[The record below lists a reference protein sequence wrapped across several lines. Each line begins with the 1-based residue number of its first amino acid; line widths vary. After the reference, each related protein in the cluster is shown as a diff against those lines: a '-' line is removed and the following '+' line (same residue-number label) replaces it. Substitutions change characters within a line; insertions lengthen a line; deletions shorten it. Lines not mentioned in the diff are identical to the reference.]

1 MQDSKKIKENSKK
14 TKDEIPFYKKV
25 LISIKDFEKYEMFA
39 KENVGQA
46 VIYLLKIMAIFS
58 VLITV
63 LSVCTFSKNLNNVM
77 QKFDENVDSLSYTEG
92 SVIINDNEKTEINDF
107 DDSIGKVIID
117 TSELSDEQLQQYKN
131 EINERGTGAII
142 LRDKV
147 IVINQKIS
155 ALAESDY
162 ETMLKTYSIESLD
175 KQTILDYYNKN
186 YVSIYIAITLLMFA
200 YMFAIY
206 TINVLIDCL
215 MLAVLAF
222 FTSKIVRL
230 KMKFSALFNISVH
243 ALTLPLVLNMLYVL
257 LNYFTGITIKYF
269 QVMYTTIAYIYIITA
284 ILMIKSDYIKNQMEV
299 QKIVSEQE
307 KIKEE
312 IKEKQEDKKNE
323 KEKEEVKKKDKQN
336 EEKDKKEEGPLPRI
350 GNKPEGDNA

>member
-1 MQDSKKIKENSKK
+1 MQGSEKQKENSKK
-14 TKDEIPFYKKV
+14 TKDEIPFFKKV

-46 VIYLLKIMAIFS
+46 VLYLVKIMAIFS
-58 VLITV
+58 VLITI
-63 LSVCTFSKNLNNVM
+63 LSLCTFSKNLSNVM
-77 QKFDENVDSLSYTEG
+77 KKFDENVDSLSYAEG
-92 SVIINDNEKTEINDF
+92 IVTINNNEKTEINDF
-107 DDSIGKVIID
+107 DDSIGMVIID
-117 TSELSDEQLQQYKN
+117 TSELNDEQLQQYKKD
-131 EINERGTGAII
+131 INERGAGAII

-147 IVINQKIS
+147 IIINQKIS

-162 ETMLKTYSIESLD
+162 DTMLKTYNIESLD

-222 FTSKIVRL
+222 FTSRIVRL
-230 KMKFSALFNISVH
+230 KMKFSASFNIAVH
-243 ALTLPLVLNMLYVL
+243 ALTLPLVLNMIYIVL
-257 LNYFTGITIKYF
+257 NFFTGITIKYF

-307 KIKEE
+307 KVKEE
-312 IKEKQEDKKNE
+312 IKEKQENEKNE
-323 KEKEEVKKKDKQN
+323 REKEEVKKRDKQK
-336 EEKDKKEEGPLPRI
+336 EKKEEGPFPRI